1 MRIYGVDFSGARD
14 AGRKIWLCS
23 AHIDGDHL
31 RIDALHR
38 AADLFGAV
46 ERDFIY
52 PTLVDYIAAAGESV
66 WGMDFPFSLAQTQMR
81 HATWTALAAQ
91 FAHDYPTPDDLYH
104 DGKGHGRRLT
114 DVHAKTP
121 FDPANLRI
129 YRQTYFG
136 IRDLLAP
143 LALSGRARVL
153 PMQVYEPSQPNLI
166 EVCPASTL
174 KRLDLYRPYKGR
186 GAAFRSTRAQL
197 LSALRERAVVWAE
210 TAEAA
215 ALDNAEGDALDALI
229 AAYAAWKALPLLNQ
243 PPSDSEALEGRVYC

>member
-14 AGRKIWLCS
+14 AGRKIWVCG

-31 RIDALHR
+31 RIDALQR

-46 ERDFIY
+46 ERDSIY
-52 PTLVDYIAAAGESV
+52 PALAGCIAAAGESV

-81 HATWTALAAQ
+81 HATWTAFAAR
-91 FAHDYPTPDDLYH
+91 FVHDYPTPDDLYH

-114 DVHAKTP
+114 DIHAKTP
-121 FDPANLRI
+121 FAPANLRI
-129 YRQTYFG
+129 YRQTYYG

-153 PMQVYEPSQPNLI
+153 PMQAYQPDQPNLI

-174 KRLDLYRPYKGR
+174 KCLKLYHPYKGR
-186 GAAFRSTRAQL
+186 GAVLQTARAAL
-197 LSALRERAVVWAE
+197 LSALREQQVTWTS
-210 TAEAA
+210 TADES
-215 ALDNAEGDALDALI
+215 ALEDAEGDALDALI